1 MIGAWHGG
9 TRGGRGAR
17 VSAHAARAVRN
28 LREGLRLAWEAS
40 PAEFVGIAAFAAAA
54 AAVPTAEVWLS
65 KRFVDGVIAAQ
76 RPPGPGTALWVTVAA
91 LGLAA
96 AAQRALS
103 VERSNRQQLF
113 SQRVRQAAEQTLVAK
128 AIDVDLGHF
137 DSPDWHD
144 RTARA
149 SREVSWRSSELAY
162 SGFGLLGSLL
172 TLAGLLGLLLTLSPL
187 LVLLAVASVLPVF
200 VIEGR
205 AARRLLAYWV
215 GVTPVE
221 RERQYVH
228 LLMTDAHW
236 AKEVRSSGLEEH
248 LLGRFRELG
257 ARLMRGLS
265 AAHMATTR
273 AAAVTALVGGCA
285 LAAAYALLASR
296 GAAGHLTAGDLTAS
310 IAAMAAIAGELS
322 LVASSLMYLEQ
333 HASFLDDYVAF
344 LAVPRLVPVPA
355 VPRAV
360 PDAPSPSLELS
371 GVTFRYPGASEPALS
386 GCDLEIAPGEL
397 MALVGDNG
405 AGKTTAV
412 KLLLRL
418 YDPQEGRVRFG
429 GVDVRELDPRSLRA
443 RVGVLFQDYATYELT
458 ARENVTLGR
467 AEREVDDR
475 LVVAALE
482 AARAAEIVRRLP
494 RGLDSPVGR
503 LFEGGHDLSTGEW
516 QRLALARLLYRD
528 AAVWVLDEPTAA
540 LDAEAEAA
548 IFAELRQ
555 HLRGR
560 TAIVISHR
568 FSTVRA
574 ADRIAVLGGGR
585 VTELGTH
592 DELVAAG
599 GRYAELFELQ
609 AAGYR

>member
-1 MIGAWHGG
+1 MGERRGTSAPPGALIS
-9 TRGGRGAR
+9 R
-17 VSAHAARAVRN
+17 VLRN
-28 LREGLRLAWEAS
+28 VREGLRLAWEAS
-40 PAEFVGIAAFAAAA
+40 PPGFVGIAAFAVAA

-76 RPPGPGTALWVTVAA
+76 RPPGPGTALWVTVGA

-103 VERSNRQQLF
+103 VERANRQQLF
-113 SQRVRQAAEQTLVAK
+113 TQRVRQAAELRLVSK
-128 AIDVDLGHF
+128 ATDVDLGHF

-149 SREVSWRSSELAY
+149 SREVSWRSAELAY

-172 TLAGLLGLLLTLSPL
+172 TLGGLLGLLLTLSPL
-187 LVLLAVASVLPVF
+187 LVLLAVVSVLPVF

-205 AARRLLAYWV
+205 ATRRLLAFWV
-215 GVTPVE
+215 TATPVD
-221 RERQYVH
+221 RERQYVQS
-228 LLMTDAHW
+228 LMTEARW
-236 AKEVRSSGLEEH
+236 AKEIRSFGLEDH
-248 LLGRFRELG
+248 LLGRFRDLSG
-257 ARLMRGLS
+257 RLMRGLA
-265 AAHMATTR
+265 AAHLATTR
-273 AAAVTALVGGCA
+273 AAFVTALVGGGA
-285 LAAAYALLASR
+285 LAAAYWLLASR

-310 IAAMAAIAGELS
+310 IAAMAAIAGELT
-322 LVASSLMYLEQ
+322 LVASSLLYLEQ

-344 LAVPRLVPVPA
+344 LAVPKLVPVPA

-360 PDAPSPSLELS
+360 PDARNPGLELR
-371 GVTFRYPGASEPALS
+371 GVTFRYPGASEPALN
-386 GCDLEIAPGEL
+386 GFDLEVAPGEV

-405 AGKTTAV
+405 AGKTSAV

-418 YDPQEGRVRFG
+418 YDPQEGTVRFG
-429 GVDVRELDPRSLRA
+429 GVDVRELDPRALRA
-443 RVGVLFQDYATYELT
+443 RVGVLFQDYATYEVT
-458 ARENVTLGR
+458 ARESVTLGR
-467 AEREVDDR
+467 PEREVDDR
-475 LVVAALE
+475 LVMAALE
-482 AARAAEIVRRLP
+482 AARSAEIVRRLP
-494 RGLDSPVGR
+494 HGLDSRVGR
-503 LFEGGHDLSTGEW
+503 LFEGGHDLSMGEW

-528 AAVWVLDEPTAA
+528 AAVWILDEPTAA

-568 FSTVRA
+568 FSTVRV

-585 VTELGTH
+585 VAELGTH
-592 DELVAAG
+592 DELLAAG